1 MKSIK
6 GRNLERKGGRKE
18 RRGMVEQN
26 MFQEQKRD

>member
-18 RRGMVEQN
+18 RRAMVKQN
-26 MFQEQKRD
+26 TFQEQKRD